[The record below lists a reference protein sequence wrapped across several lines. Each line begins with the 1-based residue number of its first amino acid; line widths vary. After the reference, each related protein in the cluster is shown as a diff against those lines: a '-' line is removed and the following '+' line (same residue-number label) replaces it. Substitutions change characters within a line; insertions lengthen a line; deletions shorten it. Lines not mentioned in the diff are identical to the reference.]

1 MHWGYIF
8 CIRSV
13 EKDGSCH
20 HSNQEK
26 SFKIRE
32 RHYIYGIFLICRL
45 NLQPNIQPS
54 NADFH
59 LPFNRDTR
67 DWNLCWGMRK
77 KFCVQKHE
85 SVGRDYIADCCDIRL
100 PFNKLHRKSTKKLQ
114 TNAAVTSPFAKL
126 LRNTKTPYGRTWKQI
141 MTSRAVCT
149 VSSLILSLKL
159 SFCFYPSS
167 HYFHKY
173 SCDHPSASWIQSWIL
188 MFSYVTSIILK
199 PHRYQNS
206 VRRRL

>member
-1 MHWGYIF
+1 MHLSNALRIYPQCKRWKLSPF

-59 LPFNRDTR
+59 LPFNQDTW

-85 SVGRDYIADCCDIRL
+85 SVGCDYIADCCDIRL
-100 PFNKLHRKSTKKLQ
+100 PFNKLHRKSTKKTPNQCRSHQPLCK
-114 TNAAVTSPFAKL
+114 AAKKHKL
-126 LRNTKTPYGRTWKQI
+126 AT
-141 MTSRAVCT
+141 
-149 VSSLILSLKL
+149 LK
-159 SFCFYPSS
+159 
-167 HYFHKY
+167 H
-173 SCDHPSASWIQSWIL
+173 L
-188 MFSYVTSIILK
+188 MAGHENK
-199 PHRYQNS
+199 
-206 VRRRL
+206 

>member
-1 MHWGYIF
+1 MWKSVTG
-8 CIRSV
+8 RSQTCAA
-13 EKDGSCH
+13 G
-20 HSNQEK
+20 
-26 SFKIRE
+26 
-32 RHYIYGIFLICRL
+32 LMICRL

-54 NADFH
+54 HADFH
-59 LPFNRDTR
+59 LPFNQDTW

-77 KFCVQKHE
+77 RFCVQKHE
-85 SVGRDYIADCCDIRL
+85 SVGRDI
-100 PFNKLHRKSTKKLQ
+100 SQ
-114 TNAAVTSPFAKL
+114 TVVTSGYHLWRCIENKQKNSKPTPQSAAPLQSCKETQAG
-126 LRNTKTPYGRTWKQI
+126 NTKTPYGRTRKQI

-149 VSSLILSLKL
+149 LSSLILSLKL

-188 MFSYVTSIILK
+188 MFSYVTSITLK